1 MSTINVQS
9 DDDHA
14 LKCMKKFQDFSF
26 LTPSLAFILLAIR
39 FYYTAKNKISLCILH
54 CN

>member
-1 MSTINVQS
+1 MSNNYHDYHLWVHMSTINVQS

-26 LTPSLAFILLAIR
+26 LTPSLALI
-39 FYYTAKNKISLCILH
+39 C
-54 CN
+54 